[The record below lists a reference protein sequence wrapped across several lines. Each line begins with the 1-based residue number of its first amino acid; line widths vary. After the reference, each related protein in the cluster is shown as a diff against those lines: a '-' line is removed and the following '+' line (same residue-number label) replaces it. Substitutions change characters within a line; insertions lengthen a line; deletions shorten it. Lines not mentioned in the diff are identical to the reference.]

1 VEGCQSCNFPF
12 FKGRIFYNYLHRRN
26 KNKKSSFAGAN
37 CQPRRMELSPISTC
51 TGFHHI
57 HPRPTPLSFPLTPRV
72 STTTTTSSGSQ
83 RSSAAAAAAAAPTLV
98 DISCN
103 DPQNGCAVDAQRRH
117 SKPYLARKN
126 AILQVQQSPHLDS
139 ALQRSFLCFFILE

>member
-1 VEGCQSCNFPF
+1 
-12 FKGRIFYNYLHRRN
+12 
-26 KNKKSSFAGAN
+26 
-37 CQPRRMELSPISTC
+37 MELSPTSTC

-72 STTTTTSSGSQ
+72 STAITSSSGGGGRGSQ
-83 RSSAAAAAAAAPTLV
+83 RSSAAAAAAPTPTPTLV

>member
-1 VEGCQSCNFPF
+1 
-12 FKGRIFYNYLHRRN
+12 
-26 KNKKSSFAGAN
+26 
-37 CQPRRMELSPISTC
+37 MELSPTSTC

-72 STTTTTSSGSQ
+72 STAITTRSSGGGGSGRGSQ
-83 RSSAAAAAAAAPTLV
+83 RSSAAAAPTPTPTPTLV

>member
-1 VEGCQSCNFPF
+1 
-12 FKGRIFYNYLHRRN
+12 
-26 KNKKSSFAGAN
+26 
-37 CQPRRMELSPISTC
+37 MELSPTSTC

-72 STTTTTSSGSQ
+72 SSAITSSGGGGGRGGSGRGSQ
-83 RSSAAAAAAAAPTLV
+83 RSSAAAAPTPTLV

>member
-1 VEGCQSCNFPF
+1 
-12 FKGRIFYNYLHRRN
+12 
-26 KNKKSSFAGAN
+26 
-37 CQPRRMELSPISTC
+37 MELSPISTC

-72 STTTTTSSGSQ
+72 STTTTSGSGRGSQ
-83 RSSAAAAAAAAPTLV
+83 RSSAAAAAAASTPTLV

-139 ALQRSFLCFFILE
+139 ALQRFFLCFFILE